1 MYKLIRNGRKV
12 KGMGADNIFRL
23 YPLKFILVIKTK
35 SQREKN
41 QQKDTY
47 AVTSKRSK
55 TYIKGEFRKNMS
67 LIMRGSEIFCWVNNI
82 D

>member
-35 SQREKN
+35 SEREKKIN
-41 QQKDTY
+41 RRTRM
-47 AVTSKRSK
+47 RSRAK
-55 TYIKGEFRKNMS
+55 EVKHT
-67 LIMRGSEIFCWVNNI
+67 
-82 D
+82 